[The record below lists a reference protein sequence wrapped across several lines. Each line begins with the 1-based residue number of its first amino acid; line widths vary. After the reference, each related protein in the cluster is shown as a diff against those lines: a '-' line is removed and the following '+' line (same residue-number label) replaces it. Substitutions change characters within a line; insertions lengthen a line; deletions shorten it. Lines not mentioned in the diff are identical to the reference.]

1 MAYIARSSG
10 RNEILLHRAR
20 LALLYPTAGWSALIA
35 FLSMTAA
42 AYAYELRWLAA
53 VAALAGLA
61 LFLVFMVPV
70 WSTEIG
76 LTNQRFILGLL
87 RWSSDELQLNAEE
100 EVRLEQGLL
109 GRLLNYGRIEVRG
122 TGVAT
127 IRLPS
132 SRLRCARRFSTPWT
146 GVTDQAPP
154 DRRMSP
160 SPMTLSSSV
169 CYREGDLR

>member
-20 LALLYPTAGWSALIA
+20 LALLYPTGRWSALIA

-70 WSTEIG
+70 WFDRGWGDKPAVHIQDGPRVARPASQLWPHRGAGHRCGHHPAAVEPVA
-76 LTNQRFILGLL
+76 LRKALL
-87 RWSSDELQLNAEE
+87 DAM
-100 EVRLEQGLL
+100 
-109 GRLLNYGRIEVRG
+109 
-122 TGVAT
+122 
-127 IRLPS
+127 
-132 SRLRCARRFSTPWT
+132 
-146 GVTDQAPP
+146 
-154 DRRMSP
+154 DRRDRP
-160 SPMTLSSSV
+160 STTGPPNVAKSDGPIEQRAQS
-169 CYREGDLR
+169 

>member
-1 MAYIARSSG
+1 MAYIERSLG
-10 RNEILLHRAR
+10 RYEILLHRAR
-20 LALLYPTAGWSALIA
+20 LAWLYPAGAWSALIV
-35 FLSMTAA
+35 FLSLSAA

-76 LTNQRFILGLL
+76 VTNQRFIFKTGLL
-87 RWSSDELQLNAEE
+87 RWSSDELQLDAVE

-109 GRLLNYGRIEVRG
+109 GRLLNYGCIEVRG
-122 TGVAT
+122 TGVAN

-132 SRLRCARRFSTPWT
+132 VDDPVALRRALLDAMDRHDRPSAT
-146 GVTDQAPP
+146 GPP
-154 DRRMSP
+154 NVAKSNDPIEQRA
-160 SPMTLSSSV
+160 LS
-169 CYREGDLR
+169 